1 MRGDG
6 GATRI
11 AATARARRA
20 RCAAHRACVPGSP
33 SSLARRSASEEAG
46 RWSVPASRSS
56 LARTSRGAG
65 RRKRAS
71 GKRATSPASAKTT
84 TPKMRK
90 DRGANCQA
98 PSHEAARNST
108 DDRERKNERRPHAL
122 DHERASRQSRK
133 RAEPRAFG
141 VGADWWFFRVAHRDA
156 IDPSLTIPIQGK
168 FQASAHEFGARA
180 HHRWPSPIL

>member
-11 AATARARRA
+11 AATSRARRA

-56 LARTSRGAG
+56 RAKTSRGAG

-71 GKRATSPASAKTT
+71 GKRTTAPASAKTT

-98 PSHEAARNST
+98 PSHEAARNRTTTAAAKTSGGHARST
-108 DDRERKNERRPHAL
+108 ISARRANL
-122 DHERASRQSRK
+122 DSEPSLECSSASAPIGGFSELLTAMPSTVVGETGSTQILGR
-133 RAEPRAFG
+133 RAF
-141 VGADWWFFRVAHRDA
+141 ADGPPR
-156 IDPSLTIPIQGK
+156 ISTPQPL
-168 FQASAHEFGARA
+168 
-180 HHRWPSPIL
+180 L